1 MKATL
6 IPREEKTLNALFQK
20 ARRRNVILES
30 ADGQR
35 FVLAAIS
42 NWQGFE
48 VGDSDDFAEEVKR
61 TAQNK
66 ELAKFMAERR
76 KRSKGQRTY
85 TAAEARARLGVR
97 PRKTN
102 MPKT

>member
-1 MKATL
+1 MKPTF
-6 IPREEKTLNALFQK
+6 IPRQEKTLNELFKQ

-42 NWQGFE
+42 NWQGFD

-76 KRSKGQRTY
+76 KRSKGKPTY
-85 TAAEARARLGVR
+85 TADEVRKQLGV
-97 PRKTN
+97 K
-102 MPKT
+102 

>member
-1 MKATL
+1 MKPTF
-6 IPREEKTLNALFQK
+6 IPQQEKTLNALFK
-20 ARRRNVILES
+20 RARRRNVILES

-42 NWQGFE
+42 KWQGFD

-76 KRSKGQRTY
+76 KRSKGKPTY
-85 TAAEARARLGVR
+85 TAAEARKKLGV
-97 PRKTN
+97 K
-102 MPKT
+102 

>member
-1 MKATL
+1 MKPTF
-6 IPREEKTLNALFQK
+6 IPQQEKTLNALFKQ

-30 ADGQR
+30 VDGQR
-35 FVLAAIS
+35 YVLAAIS

-66 ELAKFMAERR
+66 ELMKFLAERR
-76 KRSKGQRTY
+76 KRSKGQPTY
-85 TAAEARARLGVR
+85 TAAEVRKQLGT
-97 PRKTN
+97 K
-102 MPKT
+102 

>member
-1 MKATL
+1 MKTTF
-6 IPREEKTLNALFQK
+6 IPQQEKTLNALFKK

-30 ADGQR
+30 VDGQR
-35 FVLAAIS
+35 FVLASIS

-66 ELAKFMAERR
+66 ELMKFLAERR
-76 KRSKGQRTY
+76 ERSKGQPTY
-85 TAAEARARLGVR
+85 TAAEARKRLGV
-97 PRKTN
+97 K
-102 MPKT
+102 